1 MQLKLARPIVF
12 FDLETTGL
20 SITNDRIV
28 EICILKIYPNNKKE
42 ITEWL
47 INPQIPISEES
58 TNIHGITNEQ
68 VENQPSFKD
77 IANEVYNLIDSCD
90 LAGYNLKRFDIPLL
104 AEEFIRVGINFNMHN
119 RKCVD
124 IQNIFHKLE
133 KRTLAAAYKFYCNKN
148 LENAHSAKADTTA
161 TYEILLKQINKY
173 EELNNDINFLSNYS
187 NTEEEFADLAGF
199 IRYNKKGKEILSF
212 GKYKNITLEEI
223 WEENPGYFSWIKKA
237 DFPKFTKNIIS
248 DFIKKMKLINKF
260 KS

>member
-1 MQLKLARPIVF
+1 MQLKLVRPIVF

-28 EICILKIYPNNKKE
+28 EICILKIHPNNNKE
-42 ITEWL
+42 IKEWL
-47 INPQIPISEES
+47 LNPQIPISEES
-58 TNIHGITNEQ
+58 TNIHGITNQQ
-68 VENQPSFKD
+68 VKNQPVFKD
-77 IANEVYNLIDSCD
+77 IANELYDLIEKCD
-90 LAGYNLKRFDIPLL
+90 LGGYNLKRFDIPLL

-119 RKCVD
+119 RKSVD

-173 EELNNDINFLSNYS
+173 EELNNNIDFLSNYS
-187 NTEEEFADLAGF
+187 NKEEEFADLAGF
-199 IRYNKKGKEILSF
+199 IRYNKNGEEIFSF

-223 WEENPGYFSWIKKA
+223 WKKNPGYFSWINKA
-237 DFPKFTKNIIS
+237 DFPKFTKNIVS

-260 KS
+260 NS